1 MSFKIAVVGA
11 TGAVGREMLQ
21 TLEERSFPIK
31 EIVALAS
38 EKSLGKEVSFGEKKP
53 LTVQNLETFDFTSC
67 DIALFSAGSA
77 IAEKF
82 GPKAAQQGA
91 VVIDNS
97 SRWRME
103 SEIPLIVPEVNSAAL
118 AGYSKRNI
126 VANPNCSTAQ
136 LVMALK
142 PLHDVFKIN
151 RVVVSTYQSVSGAGS
166 TGMDELFNQTRAVY
180 VNDPIEN
187 KEFTKKIAFN
197 CIPHIDMFMDDGFTK
212 EEWKMTAETR
222 KILDPNINVVAH
234 CVRVPVFIGHAEA
247 VFIETDKPVDEQG
260 ARDVLSSFPGVIVVD
275 HREDGGY
282 VTPEECAGEDG
293 VYISRLRRD
302 PTVKNGLVFWCV
314 SDNLRKGAALN
325 AVQIAEA
332 LIENHLT
339 PTE

>member
-103 SEIPLIVPEVNSAAL
+103 SDIPLIVPEVNSAAL

-247 VFIETDKPVDEQG
+247 VFIETNKPVDEQA
-260 ARDVLSSFPGVIVVD
+260 ARDVLSSFPGVIIVD